1 MKKKINIINEKIKK
15 FIDQNKLYTSIL
27 LLLLI
32 VTLIVTIVNSIYG
45 FILFILVIICNIIFI
60 KVGGLKKMKKKT
72 TANSKKT
79 KKKKINKKKVWKFL
93 LNTFLLLLLI
103 GLIGGIIFAIYIVME
118 APEFDPDN
126 LYRAESS
133 IVYDKNGNQVAKLGI
148 EKRKKVT
155 YDELPQVL
163 VDAIIATEDS
173 RYMQHN
179 GFDLPRFLKA
189 SVGQVINKITGSG
202 NAGGGSTLTMQ
213 VSKNNYTSVESSGF
227 EGIVRKFTDIYISI
241 FKLEKSYSKEEIIE
255 FYVNTPFLGNGSYGV
270 EQACQSYFGKSVSD
284 INLSEAAIIAG
295 LFQAPSSYDPYR
307 YPELTEERRETV
319 LYLMKKH
326 GYITEEEQKI
336 ANSIPVKSLLRSSNP
351 EGDDNPYQS
360 YIDIVIDEVE
370 EKTGYSP
377 YSIGMKIYTNLDTSK
392 QEMMNDIMSGKT
404 WTWKDDK
411 VQAGVAIVD
420 INSGALVAVGGGRN
434 RTGERQLNF
443 ATDIRRQ
450 IGSCAKPLFDYGPA
464 YEFNNAS
471 LATQVLDAPYSYG
484 GGQSIKNADGGY
496 GGIMTYKYAM
506 AASRNIPAVKV
517 FQSVDNAS
525 IVNFVTSLG
534 IEPEIDSTGYIHQ
547 AHALGAFTGSNP
559 TEMAGAYAAFG
570 NGGYYTEPYTINKV
584 EYIDTGKTVSLKNK
598 KKKVMTDSTAY
609 MITDAL
615 LYAVEGYRNINGT
628 VSGVRLAAKTG
639 TSNFSSEAR
648 RTYGYPS
655 SANMDMWV
663 TGYTPEYSVSLWYG
677 YENAE
682 KGYYLGSDGYTAR
695 GQLFRQIIGNISDR
709 SGTKGFAVPSS
720 IVKVTVEKETDP
732 LALPSANTP
741 ADMKVTEYFKKGTE
755 PTEVSPRYN
764 TLPDPTGL
772 SAKTT
777 ENNIELSWK
786 AVNKPEYL
794 TDDYF
799 RSYYK
804 KLYSNQLEKQLE
816 ARKASM
822 GEYGY
827 EVFVKDN
834 ATGSITSLGFTTE
847 TKFKTTKQTK
857 DVTYIVKTS
866 YNILKLTQSGG
877 ASVVVK
883 AEKVD
888 DTEDDN
894 KNDNTEDLLTVTTIG
909 ADPDT
914 ITLTGTN
921 VTYTDPGIKV
931 SSNGVDVT
939 SKATITVSCS
949 NGESGKSNKSTY
961 TFTEAKEYTLT
972 YSITYNGEK
981 DKVTRTVIV
990 KDATG
995 NNNNNNT
1002 NTNTNNNTQT
1012 QTQ

>member
-1 MKKKINIINEKIKK
+1 MKENINKLNKKVKK
-15 FIDQNKLYTSIL
+15 FIDENKAYSSIVLIL
-27 LLLLI
+27 LIIVLI
-32 VTLIVTIVNSIYG
+32 AMILNTIFGLMLFVAFLII
-45 FILFILVIICNIIFI
+45 NIIFI
-60 KVGGLKKMKKKT
+60 KVGGLEKMKKKT
-72 TANSKKT
+72 NSKK
-79 KKKKINKKKVWKFL
+79 KKNNKKIKKVIV
-93 LNTFLLLLLI
+93 NTFLFLLLI
-103 GLIGGIIFAIYIVME
+103 GLIGGIVFAIYIVIN

-126 LYRAESS
+126 LFRAEAS
-133 IVYDKNGNQVAKLGI
+133 IVYDKDNNQVTKLGI

-155 YDELPQVL
+155 YNDLPQVL

-189 SVGQVINKITGSG
+189 SFGQVINKITGHG

-227 EGIVRKFTDIYISI
+227 EGIVRKFTDIYMSI
-241 FKLEKSYSKEEIIE
+241 FKLEKSYSKEEILE
-255 FYVNTPFLGNGSYGV
+255 FYVNTPFLGNSSYGV

-307 YPELTEERRETV
+307 YPEATKERRETV

-336 ANSIPVKSLLRSSNP
+336 ANSIPIESLLRKSNP
-351 EGDDNPYQS
+351 EGDSNPYQS

-377 YSIGMKIYTNLDTSK
+377 YTTGMKIYTNLDTGK
-392 QEMMNDIMSGKT
+392 QEMMNDIMAGKT

-420 INSGALVAVGGGRN
+420 VNTGALVAVGGGRN

-443 ATDIRRQ
+443 ATDIKRQ

-464 YEFNNAS
+464 YEYNNAS
-471 LATQVLDAPYSYG
+471 EASQVLDAPYSYG
-484 GGQSIKNADGGY
+484 DGKAIKNADGGY

-517 FQSVDNAS
+517 FQSVDNAN
-525 IVNFVTSLG
+525 IVKFVTSLG
-534 IEPEIDSTGYIHQ
+534 ISPEIDSTGYIHQ

-559 TEMAGAYAAFG
+559 MEMAGAYAAFG
-570 NGGYYTEPYTINKV
+570 NGGYYTKPYSISKV
-584 EYIDTGKTVSLKNK
+584 EYIDSGKTVSLKNK
-598 KKKVMTDSTAY
+598 KTKVMSDSTAY

-615 LYAVEGYRNINGT
+615 LYAVEGYGNINGS
-628 VSGVRLAAKTG
+628 VRGVRLAAKTG
-639 TSNFSSEAR
+639 TSNFSTEAR
-648 RTYGYPS
+648 KEYGYPS

-663 TGYTPEYSVSLWYG
+663 TGYTPEYAVSLWYG

-682 KGYYLGSDGYTAR
+682 RGYYLASDGYTTR
-695 GQLFRQIIGNISDR
+695 GKLFRQIIANISDT
-709 SGTKGFAVPSS
+709 SGSKGFTVPSS
-720 IVKVTVEKETDP
+720 LVKVTVEKETDP

-741 ADMKVTEYFKKGTE
+741 DNMKVTEYFKKGTE
-755 PTEVSPRYN
+755 PTEASPRYN

-772 SAKTT
+772 TAKTNG
-777 ENNIELSWK
+777 NNIELSWK
-786 AVNKPEYL
+786 AVNKPNYL

-804 KLYSNQLEKQLE
+804 KLYSNQLEAQLQ
-816 ARKASM
+816 ARNASL

-827 EVFVKDN
+827 EIFMKN
-834 ATGSITSLGFTTE
+834 NSNGSISSLGFTTN
-847 TKFKTTKQTK
+847 TTFKTTKQTN

-866 YNILKLTQSGG
+866 FSALKLTQSPG

-883 AEKVD
+883 GQKEVD
-888 DTEDDN
+888 DKNNNSNTNPQTIIDIDEIVENDSLVLTDN
-894 KNDNTEDLLTVTTIG
+894 S
-909 ADPDT
+909 
-914 ITLTGTN
+914 
-921 VTYTDPGIKV
+921 VTYKDPGIIVLENKKDITK
-931 SSNGVDVT
+931 DV
-939 SKATITVSCS
+939 TITVSCS
-949 NGESGKSNKSTY
+949 NGEKDKPYKSTF
-961 TFTEAKEYTLT
+961 TFTEAKT
-972 YSITYNGEK
+972 YIITYTFTYKGK
-981 DKVTRTVIV
+981 TYTHTRTVTV
-990 KDATG
+990 KS
-995 NNNNNNT
+995 
-1002 NTNTNNNTQT
+1002 Q
-1012 QTQ
+1012 

>member
-1 MKKKINIINEKIKK
+1 MKKKISILNKKIKK
-15 FIDQNKLYTSIL
+15 FIDENKLYTSII

-32 VTLIVTIVNSIYG
+32 FTLILTIIKAVLGLI
-45 FILFILVIICNIIFI
+45 FFVILLILNTIFI
-60 KVGGLKKMKKKT
+60 KIGGLEKMRKKT
-72 TANSKKT
+72 KDKEKSHKK
-79 KKKKINKKKVWKFL
+79 KKKKIWKVILNICLFL
-93 LNTFLLLLLI
+93 VLI
-103 GLIGGIIFAIYIVME
+103 GLIGGIIFSIYIVIK
-118 APEFDPDN
+118 APDFDPDN
-126 LYRAESS
+126 LYRAEAS
-133 IVYDKNGNQVAKLGI
+133 IVYDKDNNQITKLGV
-148 EKRKKVT
+148 EKRKKVS

-173 RYMQHN
+173 RFMQHN

-189 SVGQVINKITGSG
+189 SAGQVVNKITGHG

-255 FYVNTPFLGNGSYGV
+255 FYVNTPYLGNSSYGV

-307 YPELTEERRETV
+307 YPEATAERRETV

-326 GYITEEEQKI
+326 GYISEEEQEI
-336 ANSIPVKSLLRSSNP
+336 ANSIPIESLLRSSNP
-351 EGDDNPYQS
+351 ESDDNPYQS
-360 YIDIVIDEVE
+360 YIDIVISEVE

-377 YSIGMKIYTNLDTSK
+377 YTTGMKIYTNLDTSK

-411 VQAGVAIVD
+411 VQAGVSIVD

-443 ATDIRRQ
+443 ATDIKRQ

-464 YEFNNAS
+464 YEYNNAS

-484 GGQSIKNADGGY
+484 DGTAVKNVDGSY
-496 GGIMTYKYAM
+496 GGVMTYKYAM

-517 FQSVDNAS
+517 FQSVDNS
-525 IVNFVTSLG
+525 NILKFVTSLG
-534 IEPEIDSTGYIHQ
+534 ITPEIDSTGYIHQ

-570 NGGYYTEPYTINKV
+570 NGGYYTEPYTVSKV

-598 KKKVMTDSTAY
+598 KTKVMSDSTAY

-615 LYAVEGYRNINGT
+615 LYAVEGYGNIGGR

-639 TSNFSSEAR
+639 TSSFSSEAR
-648 RTYGYPS
+648 KAYGYPS

-663 TGYTPEYSVSLWYG
+663 TGYTPEYAVSLWYG
-677 YENAE
+677 YETAE
-682 KGYYLGSDGYTAR
+682 AGYYLGSDGYSTR
-695 GQLFRQIIGNISDR
+695 GKLFRQIISGISDK
-709 SGTKGFAVPSS
+709 SGAKQFTVPSS

-741 ADMKVTEYFKKGTE
+741 DDMKVTEYFKKGTE

-772 SAKTT
+772 TAKTNG
-777 ENNIELSWK
+777 NNIELSWK
-786 AVNKPEYL
+786 AVSQPDYL

-804 KLYSNQLEKQLE
+804 KLYSNQLEAQLSS
-816 ARKASM
+816 RKAAM

-834 ATGSITSLGFTTE
+834 STGTTSSLGFTTN
-847 TKFKTTKQTK
+847 TTFKTTKQNK

-866 YNILKLTQSGG
+866 YSILKLTQSAG

-883 AEKVD
+883 AD
-888 DTEDDN
+888 NTNTNNDDN
-894 KNDNTEDLLTVTTIG
+894 DNNKDNKDLMTTTTLG

-914 ITLTGTN
+914 VTLSGTS

-931 SSNGVDVT
+931 SNNGIDVT
-939 SKATITVSCS
+939 NKATITVSCS
-949 NGESGKSNKSTY
+949 NGEKGKSNKATY

-972 YSITYNGEK
+972 YTIKYNNNEDTITRK
-981 DKVTRTVIV
+981 IIV
-990 KDATG
+990 KDA
-995 NNNNNNT
+995 NV
-1002 NTNTNNNTQT
+1002 QT
-1012 QTQ
+1012 Q